1 MSLDQQYH
9 DSRRLLKKRCL
20 RISLWIVAGTVLL
33 TAGSY
38 GVLVGINWNDRHAG
52 AAAQKLAKAFGA
64 RPSIPDDKN
73 AYVYMTGFSVEQ
85 SADPFEWGVKRIHW
99 ANLNIAQS
107 HFGEEMPG
115 NDFVLPSASNS
126 SLGTLAEACREIDRN
141 CLATLNQYEPEIPK
155 ILQKNQWLQ
164 DRYETL
170 LSLPQW
176 RETTTID
183 INMQFPAY
191 AHVFD
196 GQKLLL
202 LRAWSA
208 STTGESDKV
217 RELLDKDLIFWRNIL
232 ASTDMLITKLIAANA
247 IKRNFGWT
255 NVILSRLPAE
265 QATRAIPHSL
275 QQTITISEYSMRRCL
290 TGEWIFAG
298 SILKKTKNGTHNPLE
313 LFQIDDQD
321 NSLEPL
327 FLSLAS
333 PLLQIQDSKNR
344 YAEFL
349 DALSGILEVP
359 LEQYPQAFQRAHEL
373 ESQSAEAASV
383 WWRPYNLLGNLL
395 WAISTPEFT
404 PYAARVADLEG
415 MRRGTLLA
423 IQLRNQ
429 LVTPEKAQGMLVD
442 AAERS
447 PYDNSPF
454 EWNEAERAIV
464 FKGLAPDNHAQTS
477 FPY

>member
-1 MSLDQQYH
+1 MSLNQH
-9 DSRRLLKKRCL
+9 DRDRRCLLKKCL
-20 RISLWIVAGTVLL
+20 RISLRIVAGAALL
-33 TAGSY
+33 AASSY
-38 GVLVGINWNDRHAG
+38 AILVGINWNDRPAG
-52 AAAQKLAKAFGA
+52 AAAQKLAKAFDA
-64 RPSIPDDKN
+64 APAPPDDKN

-85 SADPFEWGVKRIHW
+85 SADPFEWGVKRIRW
-99 ANLNIAQS
+99 ANLNIARS
-107 HFGEEMPG
+107 HFGEDMPG
-115 NDFVLPSASNS
+115 NDFVLPSAGNS
-126 SLGTLAEACREIDRN
+126 SLGTLAEACREIDRS

-155 ILQKNQWLQ
+155 ILQENQWLQ

-170 LSLPQW
+170 LSLSQW
-176 RETTTID
+176 RETTTLD

-191 AHVFD
+191 AHAFD
-196 GQKLLL
+196 GQKVLL

-208 STTGESDKV
+208 STTGDSEKS
-217 RELLDKDLIFWRNIL
+217 RELLDKDLIFWRNVL
-232 ASTDMLITKLIAANA
+232 ASTDMLITKLIAATA

-255 NVILSRLPAE
+255 NIIINRLPAD
-265 QATRAIPHSL
+265 QSTRAIPHSL

-290 TGEWIFAG
+290 TGEWIFTH
-298 SILKKTKNGTHNPLE
+298 SILAKTKNATHNPLD
-313 LFQIDDQD
+313 LFQMDDSD

-349 DALSGILEVP
+349 DALSDILEVP
-359 LEQYPQAFQRAHEL
+359 LEQYPHAFQQAHEL
-373 ESQSAEAASV
+373 ESQTAEAASV

-415 MRRGTLLA
+415 MRRATLLA
-423 IQLRNQ
+423 IRLRNQ

-454 EWNEAERAIV
+454 EWDEAERAIV
-464 FKGLAPDNHAQTS
+464 FNGLAPEKHAQTS
-477 FPY
+477 FLY